1 MSEGTM
7 QRRAQ
12 RDDQSDRTDRSEPG
26 VLTDGGDRRVRR
38 ASRAGGV
45 NRALAA
51 AAALPVLLFAAAC
64 SSDSGSDDSA
74 GSGGTA
80 QADAGGSSASDPSAS
95 AAPTVQAAA
104 FKALPKACATLSAKT
119 LTELVPKAK
128 AKQGT
133 STDPQDRA
141 SCSWSSLDNNGVKG
155 SQFRWLNVSLL
166 RFESDATRG
175 AGDRLAQEYYAKQVG
190 DAQAVAG
197 AKGTTSQAVPGTGD
211 QATVVRYDLKKK
223 EGAFK
228 QQTVVARVENVV
240 VTVDYNGAGLA
251 GDKTPSADTLVKAAE
266 KAAKEAVASV
276 RAANGE
282 GSGGGNGGAASGG
295 SDGKPSASASPSTS
309 SKASSK
315 ASSAPSVS
323 PSASPSKSAAKA
335 AAAGAS
341 PSASRK
347 S

>member
-197 AKGTTSQAVPGTGD
+197 AKGTTKQAVPGTGD

-276 RAANGE
+276 RAANG
-282 GSGGGNGGAASGG
+282 GAASGG

-309 SKASSK
+309 SKASS
-315 ASSAPSVS
+315 APSAS